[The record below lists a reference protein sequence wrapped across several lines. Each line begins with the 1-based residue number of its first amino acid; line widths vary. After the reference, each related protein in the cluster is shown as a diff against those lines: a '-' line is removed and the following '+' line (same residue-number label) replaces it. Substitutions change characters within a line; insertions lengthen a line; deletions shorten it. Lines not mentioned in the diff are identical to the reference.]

1 MKITKVE
8 GGTLYENDTAIPQ
21 GITLATGTRCV
32 ILQPG
37 ESHFEPT
44 VAAPEGD
51 LGAIAAYGKAY
62 EDGDI

>member
-1 MKITKVE
+1 V
-8 GGTLYENDTAIPQ
+8 LWENDGLIPE
-21 GITLATGTRCV
+21 GIYDGTDLIV
-32 ILQPG
+32 LQPG
-37 ESHFEPT
+37 DSHLVPT